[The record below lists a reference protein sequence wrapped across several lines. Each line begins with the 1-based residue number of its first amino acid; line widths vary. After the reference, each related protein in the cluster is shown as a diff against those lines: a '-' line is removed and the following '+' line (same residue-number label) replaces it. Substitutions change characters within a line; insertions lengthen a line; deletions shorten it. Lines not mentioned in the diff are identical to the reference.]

1 MAFVTLYKI
10 MCFLLLLFTFY
21 FILLLLLFFTLQY
34 CIGFA
39 IHQHAS
45 ATDRQHIKKQRR
57 YFTNKGL
64 SSQSYG
70 FPGNHV
76 WM

>member
-21 FILLLLLFFTLQY
+21 FILLLLFFFTLQY

-39 IHQHAS
+39 VHSH
-45 ATDRQHIKKQRR
+45 DKK
-57 YFTNKGL
+57 
-64 SSQSYG
+64 
-70 FPGNHV
+70 
-76 WM
+76 